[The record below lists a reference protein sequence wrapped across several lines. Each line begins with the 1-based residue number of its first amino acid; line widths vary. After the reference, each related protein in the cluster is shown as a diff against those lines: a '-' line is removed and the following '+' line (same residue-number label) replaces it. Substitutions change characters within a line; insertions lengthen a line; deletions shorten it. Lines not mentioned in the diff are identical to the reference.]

1 MRFEF
6 DPEKSQTNLSKHG
19 IDFTQAQQLW
29 DDPDL
34 LQLQAKSDIEDRS
47 LLLGKINNKHWS
59 AIVTYRGDAIR
70 IISVRRSRK
79 REVERYES

>member
-6 DPEKSQTNLSKHG
+6 DPVKSQTNLSKHG

-29 DDPDL
+29 DDPGL

-59 AIVTYRGDAIR
+59 AIVTYRGDAIQ

>member
-1 MRFEF
+1 MKFEF
-6 DPEKSQTNLSKHG
+6 DPEKIQTNLSKHG

-29 DDPDL
+29 DDPGL
-34 LQLQAKSDIEDRS
+34 LQLQAKSKTEARS

-59 AIVTYRGDAIR
+59 AIVAYRGDAIQ

>member
-1 MRFEF
+1 MVLCIHR
-6 DPEKSQTNLSKHG
+6 SKHG